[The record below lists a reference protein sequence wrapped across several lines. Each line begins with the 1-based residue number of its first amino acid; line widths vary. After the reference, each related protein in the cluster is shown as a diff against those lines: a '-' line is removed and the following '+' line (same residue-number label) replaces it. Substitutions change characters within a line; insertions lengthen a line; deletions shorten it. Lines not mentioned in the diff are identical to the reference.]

1 VRSRIR
7 EAIVPGH
14 KFEAGRVKE
23 VVSSVDLPELVQ
35 SMNSTF
41 MKFMHPDGGLAVGLV
56 PSSKTR
62 LIWFV

>member
-1 VRSRIR
+1 M
-7 EAIVPGH
+7 PGH

-35 SMNSTF
+35 AMNSTF